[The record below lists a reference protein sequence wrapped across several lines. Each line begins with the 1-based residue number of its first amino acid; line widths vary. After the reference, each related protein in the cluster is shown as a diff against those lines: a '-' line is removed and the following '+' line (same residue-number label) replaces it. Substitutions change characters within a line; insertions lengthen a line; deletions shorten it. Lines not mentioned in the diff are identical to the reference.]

1 MKVYI
6 KNMVCIR
13 CKMVVKSEIEKLG
26 LQWESVDLGEAVIK
40 DTVSPAQLQQLNQA
54 LIKSGLEVMDDKK
67 SQLIEKI
74 KTIIIEQ
81 IHYAEEPLDINFSDF
96 LVGKLNYDYTY
107 LSNLFTATQGITLEH
122 YIIGHK
128 IEKVK
133 ELLVYEEL
141 NISEIASRMNYSSA
155 AHLSKQ
161 FKKVT
166 GLTASQFKKLKNR
179 KSIDPDKL

>member
-1 MKVYI
+1 
-6 KNMVCIR
+6 MVCIR
-13 CKMVVKSEIEKLG
+13 CKMVVKSELEKLG
-26 LQWESVDLGEAVIK
+26 IQWESVVLGEAIVK
-40 DTVSPAQLQQLNQA
+40 DPVSAEQLRELNRA
-54 LIKSGLEVMDDKK
+54 LLKSGLQVMDDKK
-67 SQLIEKI
+67 SQLIEKM
-74 KTIIIEQ
+74 KTIVIEQ

-96 LVGKLNYDYTY
+96 LVSKLDYDYTY
-107 LSNLFTATQGITLEH
+107 LSNLFTLTQGMTLEH

-141 NISEIASRMNYSSA
+141 TISEIAYKMNYSSA

-166 GLTASQFKKLKNR
+166 GLTASEFKRLQKGRFNDQDNF
-179 KSIDPDKL
+179 S